1 MRILSTM
8 LIVTIIFLSP
18 VAVAQDKPMNGLE
31 IKIAEILRSGV
42 VTVEVRNACKVAI
55 RIWRQSGS
63 LGADRWRVLR
73 IRNGQLETFFQNPNQ
88 RFTRNEV
95 LPVEIAG
102 GAHSEQKF
110 DLNGGNWCGFG
121 HCSSHN
127 ERGFGGREA
136 SFAPGD
142 SVVVIYD
149 VPRTNEARKMNVW
162 YGVVAASTVVK

>member
-63 LGADRWRVLR
+63 LGADRWRV
-73 IRNGQLETFFQNPNQ
+73 
-88 RFTRNEV
+88 FT
-95 LPVEIAG
+95 
-102 GAHSEQKF
+102 
-110 DLNGGNWCGFG
+110 
-121 HCSSHN
+121 
-127 ERGFGGREA
+127 
-136 SFAPGD
+136 
-142 SVVVIYD
+142 Y
-149 VPRTNEARKMNVW
+149 
-162 YGVVAASTVVK
+162 